1 MIDACEAE
9 KRGKPTITV
18 CHDTFENAAH
28 MHAELQ
34 NMPDIPLLIEPNPEG
49 GSVSHDVSRL
59 AEEKLPEVLAALVA
73 GGQAPGTVRS
83 TLRGTADD

>member
-1 MIDACEAE
+1 MIDACEIE

-18 CHDTFENAAH
+18 CHDKFENAAH

-49 GSVSHDVSRL
+49 GSISHDVSRL
-59 AEEKLPEVLAALVA
+59 AEEKLPEVMAALVV
-73 GGQAPGTVRS
+73 GDQAPATVRS
-83 TLRGTADD
+83 ASSETTND

>member
-1 MIDACEAE
+1 MIDACEIE
-9 KRGKPTITV
+9 KRGKPTITI
-18 CHDTFENAAH
+18 CHDKFENAAN

-59 AEEKLPEVLAALVA
+59 AGEKLPEVLAALVA
-73 GGQAPGTVRS
+73 GDQAPDTAKSAVRE
-83 TLRGTADD
+83 TADD